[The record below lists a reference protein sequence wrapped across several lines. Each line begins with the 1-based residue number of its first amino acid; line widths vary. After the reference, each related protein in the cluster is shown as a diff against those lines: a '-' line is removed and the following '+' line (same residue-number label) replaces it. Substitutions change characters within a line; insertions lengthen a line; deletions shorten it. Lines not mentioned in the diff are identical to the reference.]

1 MNLLRSVD
9 FLELTKPRITSL
21 VCVTAGVGFWV
32 GSKDSVEWGRMF
44 HLLVGTALSASG
56 GSALN
61 QFLERE
67 EDAKMR
73 RTRSRPIPTGRV
85 TPAEA
90 LFFGVFLCFIGCV
103 SLFIFVN
110 ALTALLALATVASY
124 IGVYTPSKRVTP
136 LSTLIGAVP
145 GALPPIGG
153 WTAARGALNGE
164 AWVLFA
170 MVFLWQLPHFLA
182 IAWIFREDYERG
194 GFPTLPVVDADGTM
208 TGRQIALYTL
218 ALLPTSLAPSVFGFA
233 GGVYFFGA
241 LVFGGGFLWFGVRLA
256 RLRTVAEARRVLF
269 VSVVYLPL
277 LFGLL
282 ALDRI
287 PGSF

>member
-1 MNLLRSVD
+1 MNLCRSRD
-9 FLELTKPRITSL
+9 FLELTKPRITLL

-32 GSKDSVEWGRMF
+32 GSQTSVEWGRMF
-44 HLLVGTALSASG
+44 HLLGGTALSASG

-85 TPAEA
+85 TPVEA
-90 LFFGVFLCFIGCV
+90 LFFGIFLCFLGGIY
-103 SLFIFVN
+103 LFFFVN
-110 ALTALLALATVASY
+110 ALTALLALVTVASY
-124 IGVYTPSKRVTP
+124 IGVYTPSKRLTS

-145 GALPPIGG
+145 GALPPMGG
-153 WTAARGALNGE
+153 WAAARGTLNVE

-182 IAWIFREDYERG
+182 IAWMFREDYERG
-194 GFPTLPVVDADGTM
+194 GFPMLPVVDADGAM

-218 ALLPTSLAPSVFGFA
+218 ALLPTSLAPSMLGFA
-233 GGVYFFGA
+233 GSVYFFGA
-241 LVFGGGFLWFGVRLA
+241 LVFGGGFFWLGVRLA
-256 RLRTVAEARRVLF
+256 RLRTVAEARRVLLA
-269 VSVVYLPL
+269 SVAYLPL
-277 LFGLL
+277 VLGLL

-287 PGSF
+287 PGDF